1 MSPELQGLI
10 QLQQLDATVAEAR
23 GKIAAHPLRI
33 AEADARLEEAEQM
46 VAEATEHLKTSQEQR
61 RVVEKDAAVYQG
73 RLAKFKEQLSA
84 VKTNREYQAMQHEI
98 ETAQKDLG
106 VAEEKVLE
114 RMLEGDEL
122 AAQVKKA
129 EAERTARKKAIEAE
143 KARMAQDLITVE
155 RALAEASTARDA
167 LVATMAA
174 PTLALFEQVSRA
186 RKGVAICQATR
197 DGLCSQCQVRLR
209 PMVFQQ
215 VRANDTIV
223 QCDSCRRILY
233 YIPPPPLATPPV
245 THAP

>member
-1 MSPELQGLI
+1 
-10 QLQQLDATVAEAR
+10 
-23 GKIAAHPLRI
+23 
-33 AEADARLEEAEQM
+33 
-46 VAEATEHLKTSQEQR
+46 
-61 RVVEKDAAVYQG
+61 
-73 RLAKFKEQLSA
+73 
-84 VKTNREYQAMQHEI
+84 
-98 ETAQKDLG
+98 
-106 VAEEKVLE
+106 
-114 RMLEGDEL
+114 
-122 AAQVKKA
+122 
-129 EAERTARKKAIEAE
+129 
-143 KARMAQDLITVE
+143 MAQDLIAVE
-155 RALAEASTARDA
+155 RALAEASAARDA

-233 YIPPPPLATPPV
+233 YVPPPPLATPPV

>member
-1 MSPELQGLI
+1 
-10 QLQQLDATVAEAR
+10 
-23 GKIAAHPLRI
+23 
-33 AEADARLEEAEQM
+33 
-46 VAEATEHLKTSQEQR
+46 
-61 RVVEKDAAVYQG
+61 
-73 RLAKFKEQLSA
+73 
-84 VKTNREYQAMQHEI
+84 MQHEI

-114 RMLEGDEL
+114 RMLEADEL

-129 EAERTARKKAIEAE
+129 ET
-143 KARMAQDLITVE
+143 E
-155 RALAEASTARDA
+155 RAATKEGHRGREGADGRGTDRGGTGAGGGLGGARRAGRDDGG
-167 LVATMAA
+167 

-197 DGLCSQCQVRLR
+197 DGMCSQCQVRLR

-233 YIPPPPLATPPV
+233 YVPPPPLATPPV